1 MKHLTKSLEA
11 FKKYLETTPRAEIE
25 ASIAAIDKL
34 DFGGPTL
41 DQYLEQLQDTLQ
53 LSSWLETWATN
64 PSRPEGKW
72 GFEAPT
78 KVQLHAQ
85 AVVCASTSQW
95 ETEEYFV
102 ETSICEAA

>member
-11 FKKYLETTPRAEIE
+11 FKKYLEITPKAEIE

-41 DQYLEQLQDTLQ
+41 DQYLEQLQDSLQ
-53 LSSWLETWATN
+53 LSSWLENW
-64 PSRPEGKW
+64 PSSPSQPEGNW
-72 GFEAPT
+72 GFEPLT

-85 AVVCASTSQW
+85 VVVCASTSQW
-95 ETEEYFV
+95 ENAEYFV